1 MASLAGCKCL
11 VTGASSGIGRA
22 TCQVLKE
29 QGATIVGTGR
39 DEGALKSLQYDDKA
53 IVGYIAVDLA
63 EEDSACQR
71 VVSEA
76 AHILGGSLT
85 TVVNAAGA
93 LRGGAIGGPSTTL
106 ENYQFNMKI
115 NTQVPF
121 EIITAAVPYLKMTAE
136 ALKAAADI
144 SMDDAFEVVHPSI
157 VTVSSV
163 NGLQSFPAC
172 ATYCMSKAAVDQL
185 TRCASVDLAPY
196 GIRVN
201 SVNPGVIKTNIHR
214 VRDSLHHDACVHYA
228 FLGMTATIGRPKTN
242 DEDGSPS
249 DIWIPQPSTVSHT
262 TLYFFFLSN
271 IPHRDKPY
279 PTSPRPSFAIPEGW
293 NGRGSV

>member
-22 TCQVLKE
+22 TCQVLTE
-29 QGATIVGTGR
+29 QGATVVGIGR
-39 DEGALKSLQYDDKA
+39 DEKALKSLQDDDKA
-53 IVGYIAVDLA
+53 IVGYIVVDLA
-63 EEDSACQR
+63 EEGGACQR

-76 AHILGGSLT
+76 VQRLGGSMT

-115 NTQVPF
+115 NAQVPF
-121 EIITAAVPYLKMTAE
+121 EIITAAVPFLKKTAE
-136 ALKAAADI
+136 ALKAAVDI
-144 SMDDAFEVVHPSI
+144 SMDDAFDVVHPSI

-201 SVNPGVIKTNIHR
+201 NVNPGVVKTNIHR
-214 VRDSLHHDACVHYA
+214 RAGMDEEAYQSFLDRSVNVTHPLSASLGRVGDPKEVGELIA
-228 FLGMTATIGRPKTN
+228 FLVSNKARFMTGECIAIDGGRQN
-242 DEDGSPS
+242 LGA
-249 DIWIPQPSTVSHT
+249 
-262 TLYFFFLSN
+262 
-271 IPHRDKPY
+271 R
-279 PTSPRPSFAIPEGW
+279 
-293 NGRGSV
+293 